1 MQIHPSSEDRL
12 LLTRLSIPHISEFF
26 VCVFVRASAASHDH
40 DLGETGE
47 AGQKQENTNTWNERT
62 LQKHKETSAYFFH
75 GEGECDNARSHDIV
89 RDVHDGPSNG
99 RPRVGFMFAV
109 VRNEEFLHFL
119 TSERST
125 NMHLYFSRP
134 AKRLLRIRRYR
145 RKWVQTK
152 QRQRKNWTANRRI
165 PSSETFSLAT
175 ITSS

>member
-1 MQIHPSSEDRL
+1 M
-12 LLTRLSIPHISEFF
+12 
-26 VCVFVRASAASHDH
+26 
-40 DLGETGE
+40 GETGE

-134 AKRLLRIRRYR
+134 AK
-145 RKWVQTK
+145 
-152 QRQRKNWTANRRI
+152 A
-165 PSSETFSLAT
+165 LAT
-175 ITSS
+175 YQAIPEEVGSEQTETKKKLDCQQTNPFFRNIFTRNDHFFIMSWRI